1 MSFIWLQDPVGPT
14 TGGLPDLIRRAY
26 HFVEPYQLFLLLL
39 VVLWLLAR
47 RPPPAKEDFNRQAQ
61 QVLEEKFRRGEISRK
76 AYDKY
81 RQDLSL
87 RPKR

>member
-1 MSFIWLQDPVGPT
+1 MFHPWVQQPVEPAGSF
-14 TGGLPDLIRRAY
+14 PDVIARIY
-26 HFVEPYQLFLLLL
+26 HFVEPYQLFVALLII
-39 VVLWLLAR
+39 LWLVAR

-76 AYDKY
+76 AYEKY

>member
-1 MSFIWLQDPVGPT
+1 MLHSWAQQPVEPT
-14 TGGLPDLIRRAY
+14 GSLSGVIARIY
-26 HFVEPYQLFLLLL
+26 HFLEPYQLFVALLI
-39 VVLWLLAR
+39 VLWLVAR

-76 AYDKY
+76 AYEKY

-87 RPKR
+87 RPRR